1 MERVTVRCS
10 VGGDVTTDRVLAL
23 RQERAGV
30 LALCRD
36 LDDAEWQMPSAA
48 PGWRVQDVVA
58 HMGSGCHAFFGGP
71 GALEIMR
78 SKDIE
83 HANDML
89 VDQRQEWPA
98 SRILA
103 EYERWSRRFI
113 GVFGPLSR
121 TPLGRVRMP
130 LAELGRFPLTQFLSA
145 LVFDTHTHLR
155 HDIAPALGRP
165 APGTDANR
173 MAVVLEWMLAV
184 LNNQLRAAR
193 PVWLDRPVSIT
204 LSGDGGGRWVVRPD
218 GSIIPGSC
226 DGATTQIA
234 GLAIDFPGWGTQRV
248 GWRERDVT
256 IGGDTEYGTRFLDAV
271 NVV

>member
-1 MERVTVRCS
+1 VTA
-10 VGGDVTTDRVLAL
+10 DRVLAL
-23 RQERAGV
+23 RQERADV

-36 LDDAEWQMPSAA
+36 LDDAEWQTPSAA

-58 HMGSGCHAFFGGP
+58 HMGSGCHALFGGP
-71 GALEIMR
+71 GALQMMR

-83 HANDML
+83 HANDIL
-89 VDQRQEWPA
+89 VDQRQEWTA

-130 LAELGRFPLTQFLSA
+130 LAELGRFQLAQFLSA

-155 HDIAPALGRP
+155 HDIAPALGKP

-173 MAVVLEWMLAV
+173 MAVVLEWMMAV
-184 LNNQLRAAR
+184 LSNQLCTAR
-193 PVWLDRPVSIT
+193 PAWLDRPVSIA
-204 LSGDGGGRWVVRPD
+204 LSGPGGGCWVVRPD
-218 GSIIPGSC
+218 GTVAPGSSS
-226 DGATTQIA
+226 GAAAQIE
-234 GLAIDFPGWGTQRV
+234 GVAIEFPQWGTQRV
-248 GWRERDVT
+248 GWREREVT
-256 IGGDTEYGTRFLDAV
+256 IGGDAEYGARFLDAV